1 MLVVMEG
8 LELCVLGLIDSLS
21 EVILLCLDRL
31 EVLVLVVLF
40 VCGCSVC
47 RGFLWLLG
55 LLLRS
60 SFLYDHDTRVS
71 LFWNGLDILRVE
83 LL

>member
-8 LELCVLGLIDSLS
+8 LELCVLGLINCLS

-31 EVLVLVVLF
+31 EVLVLVVFF
-40 VCGCSVC
+40 VCRCSVC
-47 RGFLWLLG
+47 RGFLWFLG
-55 LLLRS
+55 LFLRC

-71 LFWNGLDILRVE
+71 LFWNGLDILRVK